1 MEVLTIVLLSLLSV
15 ASSGGAIADAIAAS
29 RIRSQVISI
38 EQHAVRIDNS
48 PSYQIAQGKLQKL
61 RIATRGV
68 IIKPNLRIEALEL
81 ETDRVDLNLDRLN
94 LDSIDKLRESLDRPF
109 QGAIRLVVT
118 QTDLNRALQSPEV
131 LAQIQEVLN
140 SFVAGRSGS
149 TNIAYQL
156 RDLQLEL
163 LPFDRLRMKL
173 KLNRASSV
181 FDSERDSQS
190 QKTLMMVLEF
200 GLDVVNGKAIA
211 IVEPQGTVN
220 GRPMSSRLLNGFAV
234 GIGDRLNL
242 DFLLQDGI
250 LARILQL
257 EIDEDELNLAS
268 FLKVETKTNRLS
280 SKDVKVVPK
289 L

>member
-1 MEVLTIVLLSLLSV
+1 MEVLTIVLLSLLSI
-15 ASSGGAIADAIAAS
+15 ASSGGVIADAIAAS
-29 RIRSQVISI
+29 RIRDRLISI

-48 PSYQIAQGKLQKL
+48 PSYQIAQGKVQKL

-68 IIKPNLRIEALEL
+68 KIEPNLRIEALEL

-118 QTDLNRALQSPEV
+118 ETDLNRALQSPEI
-131 LAQIQEVLN
+131 LARIQEALN
-140 SFVAGRSGS
+140 GFVSGTGS
-149 TNIAYQL
+149 TNLAYQL

-163 LPFDRLRMKL
+163 LPIDRLRVKL
-173 KLNRASSV
+173 ELNRASSV
-181 FDSERDSQS
+181 FDPQRNSQS
-190 QKTLMMVLEF
+190 KKTLVMVLEF
-200 GLDVVNGKAIA
+200 GIDVVNGKEIA

-242 DFLLQDGI
+242 DFLSQDGI